1 MSQSTDHSWVNTL
14 LEAARER
21 NIVLSAAEVRA
32 IRASQPQSPLAQWVR
47 RNLIVSTSKSTLLSA
62 EELELWQHVK
72 ESKCSSAEAASVVDF
87 SIPTTDEEFWSATKD
102 LNAQTQDLERRC
114 QVLESQSALAGRLRD
129 SVKSSRASR
138 AKHTRYFDQKEAAG
152 VQHVKFANAQLL
164 ETLQADIQAEFQI
177 VGRDVK
183 SAHAI
188 VAETLNADD
197 RALEG
202 FNEIF
207 ARQSNREQAEFD
219 IDSLE
224 KRVSELTA
232 TLRHFRV
239 QMIKDRLDRT
249 YLETLAR
256 ESNLQEDEE
265 TAGSSSTSAQ
275 NDDDEAIAIKSLQD
289 DLGSL
294 YPEIDDVATMVV
306 TQAHSRAIDST
317 LRDVQRLKA
326 EEGRVRNELLYT
338 GLSNMTT
345 TLDDLSSKLENIQSR
360 RLSLDEIRAKCQ
372 DIRADGISSATSI
385 GRPRQPTR
393 TDSSGSHR
401 PNRHDA
407 ATSALLHH
415 FGLSE
420 GMNQGTASAD
430 HQIQN
435 FATRMSRQSAD
446 NVDHIL
452 RLVEAAATRGNK
464 VIQSLENVLGA
475 KSTVGFNLDSELQ
488 LLEERINDAKA
499 DMEATLNLGATT
511 TQLQRR

>member
-1 MSQSTDHSWVNTL
+1 MSQSTDHSFVNTL

-32 IRASQPQSPLAQWVR
+32 IRTSQPQSPLAQWVR

-72 ESKCSSAEAASVVDF
+72 ESKCSSAEATSVVDF

-114 QVLESQSALAGRLRD
+114 QVLESQSALAARLRN

-138 AKHTRYFDQKEAAG
+138 AKHTRYFDQKEVAG
-152 VQHVKFANAQLL
+152 VQHVKFANDQLL

-202 FNEIF
+202 FNEIC
-207 ARQSNREQAEFD
+207 AAKPNQAAPEFD

-224 KRVSELTA
+224 KRMSELTA
-232 TLRHFRV
+232 ALRHFRV

-265 TAGSSSTSAQ
+265 AAGSSSTSAQ

-306 TQAHSRAIDST
+306 TQAHSRAIDSA
-317 LRDVQRLKA
+317 LRDVQRLDA
-326 EEGRVRNELLYT
+326 EERRVRNELLYT
-338 GLSNMTT
+338 GLSNMST

-385 GRPRQPTR
+385 GRPRQPTK

-401 PNRHDA
+401 PNGHDA

-415 FGLSE
+415 FSLSE
-420 GMNQGTASAD
+420 GMDKGIND
-430 HQIQN
+430 HIQN
-435 FATRMSRQSAD
+435 LAAKMSRQSAD

-452 RLVEAAATRGNK
+452 RLIEAAATRGNK

-475 KSTVGFNLDSELQ
+475 KSTVGFNLDSEMRR
-488 LLEERINDAKA
+488 LEERINDAKA
-499 DMEATLNLGATT
+499 DIEANLNLGATT
-511 TQLQRR
+511 TQLQRG